1 MSYPGSIFYN
11 VRHKRVS
18 LKFLVLVE
26 NFLKNRIKETV
37 GADMRL
43 HLKKEWHVRFKQL
56 YLRITK
62 VKLVLI
68 IIYR

>member
-43 HLKKEWHVRFKQL
+43 HFKKNGMLDFQ
-56 YLRITK
+56 
-62 VKLVLI
+62 
-68 IIYR
+68 